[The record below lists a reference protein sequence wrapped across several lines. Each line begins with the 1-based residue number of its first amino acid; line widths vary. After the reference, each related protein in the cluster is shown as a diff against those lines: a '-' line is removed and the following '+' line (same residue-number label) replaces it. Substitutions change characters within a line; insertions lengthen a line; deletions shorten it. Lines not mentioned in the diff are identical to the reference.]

1 MPGRRLHPA
10 ESLTVPTTHEDQ
22 GCAGPSRGATGMGK
36 GDTGSTAGQA
46 RRGAAEVERVSWQD
60 WACFQMLACARTYE
74 GTNCWHPYSTPLQ
87 EPAGE

>member
-10 ESLTVPTTHEDQ
+10 ESLTVPTTHKDQ

-46 RRGAAEVERVSWQD
+46 RGGAAEVERVSWQD
-60 WACFQMLACARTYE
+60 WACFQMLGCARIYE
-74 GTNCWHPYSTPLQ
+74 GRNCWYPYSTPLQ